1 MSFQAPRSRAHFF
14 AERRTIHSPSPSVA
28 RSTLAGLLLSAL
40 LLGAAFVGVGC
51 GKKGDAGGHGGAPG
65 GGGFEMPP
73 MPVEVAEITPREVTE
88 RFEAV
93 GTIEAGEAIV
103 VVSEIDGLVRKLP
116 FVEGGAVRQGELL
129 AQLDDVE
136 LAAEAARSEA
146 VRDQA
151 KASFARVKSVVEQG
165 AGSQQDLDDAAAALK
180 VADANFAVAGSRL
193 SKASIRAPWSGLVGA
208 RRVSPGAFIRAG
220 DPITD
225 LAQLDQVRVNFS
237 APERY
242 LALLTRGAEV
252 TVTTTAFLGEELKGK
267 IDVVEPVLDQATRST
282 RIIARVANPGGRL
295 RPGMSANVSAVLAQ
309 RQSALVV
316 PAEAIFLEGNQALV
330 YRVTDEGKVARTPVT
345 LGIRLSDVVEV
356 LSGLES
362 GAKVVRAG
370 HQKLFE
376 GAKVMPV
383 QSAGSAPAGGGA
395 PGDAASGGAPAG
407 EAPAGDQG
415 AAQGGTR

>member
-1 MSFQAPRSRAHFF
+1 MSFHAPRSRARAS
-14 AERRTIHSPSPSVA
+14 AERPAV
-28 RSTLAGLLLSAL
+28 RSFCTLATTTAL
-40 LLGAAFVGVGC
+40 LALVLASGC
-51 GKKGDAGGHGGAPG
+51 GKKGGAGGQGGAPG

-73 MPVEVAEITPREVTE
+73 MPVEVAEIQPREVSE

-136 LAAEAARSEA
+136 LAADAARSEA

-180 VADANFAVAGSRL
+180 VAEANFAVASSRL

-330 YRVTDEGKVARTPVT
+330 YRVTDEGKVARTPVS

-356 LSGLES
+356 VSGLES

-376 GAKVMPV
+376 GAKVMPI
-383 QSAGSAPAGGGA
+383 QSAG
-395 PGDAASGGAPAG
+395 AAQTAGAPAG
-407 EAPAGDQG
+407 DASSGDQG